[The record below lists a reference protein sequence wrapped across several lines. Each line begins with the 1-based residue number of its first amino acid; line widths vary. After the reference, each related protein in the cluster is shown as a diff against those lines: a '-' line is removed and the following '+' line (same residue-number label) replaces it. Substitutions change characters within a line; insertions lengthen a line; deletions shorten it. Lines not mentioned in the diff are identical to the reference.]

1 MLRFEGCTAIVTG
14 GGSGIGRALAVEL
27 VARGAAD
34 VTVLDRDAEAA
45 EVVATEIGGHARP
58 VDVGDAAQVREAIE
72 ETLARRG
79 GVDLLCSNA
88 GVLGEGG
95 IDASDEVWHQNIQVN
110 LMAHVYAA
118 RAVLPSMLRRGGGH
132 LLQTVS
138 AAGLLAAPFAIPYT
152 VSKHAALAL
161 AESISMHHRDQG
173 IVVSCLC
180 PQGVATP
187 MLQTHAS
194 SGIRDMMERIATPMT
209 PEVVATFALD
219 GVAEGR
225 FLLLPH
231 PEVQGYIEGR
241 ARDRD
246 GWLRGL
252 ARLISGAR

>member
-1 MLRFEGCTAIVTG
+1 MMRFEGCTAIVTG

-27 VARGAAD
+27 VARGAGD

-45 EVVATEIGGHARP
+45 ETVAAEIGGRART
-58 VDVGDAAQVREAIE
+58 VDVGDETQVRDAVE

-79 GVDLLCSNA
+79 RVDLLCSNA

-95 IDASDEVWHQNIQVN
+95 IDASDEVWRQNLDVN
-110 LMAHVYAA
+110 LMAHLYAA
-118 RAVLPSMLRRGGGH
+118 RAVLPSMLRHGGGH

-161 AESISMHHRDQG
+161 AESISIHHRDQG

-194 SGIRDMMERIATPMT
+194 ADIRDMMERIATPMT
-209 PEVVATFALD
+209 PEDVASFALD
-219 GVAEGR
+219 GVAEER

-231 PEVQGYIEGR
+231 PEVQGYVEGR

-252 ARLISGAR
+252 ARLVAGVR